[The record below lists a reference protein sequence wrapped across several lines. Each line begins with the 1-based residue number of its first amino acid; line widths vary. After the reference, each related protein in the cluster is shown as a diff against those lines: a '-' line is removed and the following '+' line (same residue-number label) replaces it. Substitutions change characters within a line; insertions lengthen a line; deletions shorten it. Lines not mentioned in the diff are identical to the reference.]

1 MEHGFVDCHCHI
13 SAREFEED
21 LEDVIQRTRQAGV
34 KTLIAVTEEVSE
46 FDRILQLQQSY
57 PDLVAPCLGI
67 HPLQGGGGSGAAQ
80 REASGSDTL
89 QDLDAALPLI
99 YKHRERL
106 VAIGEIGLDFTPWL
120 APTQQ
125 DRDDQMSVFITQLHV
140 AKELELPVNV
150 HSRSAARVV
159 IETMREQG
167 ISHALLHNF
176 AGRPS
181 VALDGVRAGYLF
193 SFPPAVCRNQQR
205 EKLIRQIPL
214 ENICLETDAPAL
226 GPDRH
231 VRNEPCN
238 VALCCHYI
246 ADVKGLSPQTV
257 QLITAQNAH
266 RLFPKAH
273 AHTHTHTHTLKL
285 VSLTALLEVPSLRA
299 HGGGRP
305 LGTGRPGLRRP
316 AGGQSGEEGRA
327 GPQVSPVVS
336 PLGAVPAAAGVPLH
350 LTPRLPPQV
359 QLQQGPLLLLLLLLR
374 PGHRETAPCRVPSL
388 PAALLR
394 LTLRPAARGRGSS
407 TPRADIMVA
416 GELVQEHLRA
426 DPGAPDDITV
436 GRKSPKPQGAAAEP
450 YANPKYGAAP
460 TGGAG
465 EAHTGGHPGL
475 EPEQEKE
482 APPDER
488 EAMLPNGGGG
498 GGAGEAEGGKRLE
511 TRLYWRRF
519 AVLAVFSLYSLV
531 NAFQWIQYSIITN
544 VFTRYYGVS
553 NEDVNWLSIVYML
566 AYVPLIFPAT
576 WLLDRRG
583 LRLTALLGSGL
594 NCAGALLKC
603 GSVSPGLFGVTVSAQ
618 VICSVAQVF
627 ILGLPSRIASV
638 WFGPRE
644 VSTACA
650 TAVLGNQVMI
660 KDRPPLPPS
669 QAQAVLPDSPPED
682 YSYKQSIINLM
693 KNKAFVL
700 LLISYGIMTGSFY
713 SVSTLLNQMIIT
725 CYENQELNA
734 GRIGLTLVVAGMVGS
749 ILCGLWL
756 DHTKTYKMT
765 TLIVYS
771 LSFLG
776 MLIFTF
782 TLDLNNIY
790 LVFFTAGVL
799 G

>member
-46 FDRILQLQQSY
+46 FDRILQLQQRS
-57 PDLVAPCLGI
+57 VR
-67 HPLQGGGGSGAAQ
+67 LQRSIQIWWLHVWGSTLCRGVGGSGAAQ
-80 REASGSDTL
+80 REASGSKTL
-89 QDLDAALPLI
+89 SSTSDLDAALPLI

-193 SFPPAVCRNQQR
+193 SFPPAVCRNQQESDLVTVVTSEVISRSEWEGVMRESCDCSSTVMSQR

-246 ADVKGLSPQTV
+246 ADVKGVSYSSPRS
-257 QLITAQNAH
+257 A
-266 RLFPKAH
+266 
-273 AHTHTHTHTLKL
+273 
-285 VSLTALLEVPSLRA
+285 VSPGAWR
-299 HGGGRP
+299 GGP

-316 AGGQSGEEGRA
+316 ASGQSGEEGRA

-638 WFGPRE
+638 WFGPGRSPPRAPRPCSGISVTDDEPPALMDE
-644 VSTACA
+644 VEAPQPGNPWSMSETRDTHKHSLGTAIGF
-650 TAVLGNQVMI
+650 L
-660 KDRPPLPPS
+660 LPP
-669 QAQAVLPDSPPED
+669 VLVPNTPED
-682 YSYKQSIINLM
+682 DELTGHNISIM
-693 KNKAFVL
+693 FYGTAAVSSVL
-700 LLISYGIMTGSFY
+700 FILA
-713 SVSTLLNQMIIT
+713 II
-725 CYENQELNA
+725 
-734 GRIGLTLVVAGMVGS
+734 GMYTHTHTHTEP
-749 ILCGLWL
+749 LCHG
-756 DHTKTYKMT
+756 TY
-765 TLIVYS
+765 I
-771 LSFLG
+771 
-776 MLIFTF
+776 
-782 TLDLNNIY
+782 
-790 LVFFTAGVL
+790 
-799 G
+799 